1 MERRRLLAMAA
12 LGVGSLTG
20 CIADGTAPQSTEP
33 SNDTETPTATPTDDD
48 VVIPTPT
55 GRCGTA
61 AVPQSAQF
69 VDDGGGSPACFEGA
83 EPSLAI
89 ENEREDEITV
99 DLELAPE
106 SGDETMFEARY
117 TLASGER
124 VVEQRTLVAQKDYTA
139 RVTLGDGETATGS
152 WTGTSCYRH
161 GISLTPDGVSFG
173 LVPPLSGPGDTQHD
187 CFAGDAATI
196 SLRSEAVAQ
205 TVTVHVV
212 DHCEEAVVDETIT
225 VAADGVERLDD
236 VIENGGLYDVIF
248 AVDDGGVETFEFDNQ
263 CWGISA
269 AVDENGNV
277 TAHQTLID

>member
-20 CIADGTAPQSTEP
+20 CIADGTAPQSTE
-33 SNDTETPTATPTDDD
+33 STNDTETPTATPTRDG

-69 VDDGGGSPACFEGA
+69 VDDGGDSPACFEGA

-99 DLELAPE
+99 TVEIE
-106 SGDETMFEARY
+106 SGAETVLDTTY
-117 TLASGER
+117 TLPSDDR
-124 VVEQRTLVAQKDYTA
+124 VVEQRTLTAQEDQTA
-139 RVTLGDGETATGS
+139 TVTVEGEEPETGS

-161 GISLTPDGVSFG
+161 GISLTSDGVSFG

-187 CFAGDAATI
+187 CYAGDPATI

-212 DHCEEAVVDETIT
+212 DHCGETVVDETIT

-236 VIENGGLYDVIF
+236 GIENGGLYDVIF
-248 AVDDGGVETFEFDNQ
+248 AVDDGGVETFEFDDQ

-277 TAHQTLID
+277 TAHQTQID